1 MRRETMP
8 EDPTSD
14 DLNRLIAEG
23 PDGGYWLAPR
33 DDIEIILEVS
43 VDPTTLSNLSDRAT
57 REGRDIGEVVADV
70 LREAAA

>member
-1 MRRETMP
+1 MRRDTMP

-14 DLNRLIAEG
+14 DLNRLIAED
-23 PDGGYWLAPR
+23 PNGGEWLAPR
-33 DDIEIILEVS
+33 DDIETILEVS

-70 LREAAA
+70 LRHAAA

>member
-1 MRRETMP
+1 MRRDTMH

-14 DLNRLIAEG
+14 DLNRLIAED
-23 PDGGYWLAPR
+23 PDGGQWLAPR
-33 DDIEIILEVS
+33 DDIETILEVS

-70 LREAAA
+70 LRHAAA